1 MDLSLHLV
9 RHLRP
14 AVERRSRRTPMRR
27 SANPTHLGVE
37 RLYFKL
43 ECAQVTG
50 SFKVRGPLGLRAVCH
65 DPREWVTASAGNH
78 GLGMA
83 YALHGLGRPPRLFVP
98 RSSPQVKRD
107 AIAALEA
114 AITVVDT
121 ESFDAV
127 EAEARRWAASTG
139 ALYVSFDDPAIMA
152 GNGGTLGL
160 EILEQLPELAS
171 LLVPVGGGG
180 LIAGLGCVIKALRPQ
195 VRLVGVQSEATPAM
209 FESRRRGQVLLQHH
223 GPPTLADGLEGGA
236 GAQSF
241 PYVQRWVDDIRLVS
255 EARLAESM
263 GWLWHQEGLRVEGS
277 AAVGVAALLDGLR
290 LPEPVCV
297 VLTGRNVDE
306 DTWKRA
312 VQP

>member
-9 RHLRP
+9 RQLRP
-14 AVERRSRRTPMRR
+14 AVERRSRRTSMRR
-27 SANPTHLGVE
+27 CAAAAPLGVE
-37 RLYFKL
+37 TLWFKL

-50 SFKVRGPLGLRAVCH
+50 SFKVRGPLALRALVR

-78 GLGMA
+78 GLGVA
-83 YALHGLGRPPRLFVP
+83 YALHGLGRPPRLFLP
-98 RSSPQVKRD
+98 RSSPRVKRD
-107 AIAALEA
+107 AMTALGA

-121 ESFDAV
+121 ESFDVA
-127 EAEARRWAASTG
+127 EAEAKRWAAAAG
-139 ALYVSFDDPAIMA
+139 ALYVAFDDPVIMA

-160 EILEQLPELAS
+160 EILEQLPEVAS

-180 LIAGLGCVIKALRPQ
+180 LIAGLACVTRALRPQ
-195 VRLVGVQSEATPAM
+195 VRIVGVQSEATPAM
-209 FESRRRGQVLLQHH
+209 YESRRRGQALLQHH
-223 GPPTLADGLEGGA
+223 GSPTLAEGLEGGA

-263 GWLWHQEGLRVEGS
+263 GWLWRQEGLRVEGS

-297 VLTGRNVDE
+297 VLTGANVDE
-306 DTWKRA
+306 DIWTQV